1 MKNTLRIIM
10 LAASVVLST
19 TAFGQQKST
28 DAGKQEF
35 EISCAICH
43 GIDAKGGG
51 MVGEALKVK
60 PTDLTLLT
68 RKNGGVFPIDY
79 VTKVID
85 GRESIKIHG
94 SRDMPIWGTR
104 YSINAAEHYVDVP
117 YDQEAY
123 VRSHIL
129 TLVDYLY
136 RIQQK

>member
-1 MKNTLRIIM
+1 MQNTLRIFI
-10 LAASVVLST
+10 LAASVVLSA

-43 GIDAKGGG
+43 GMDAKGNG
-51 MVGEALKVK
+51 MMSEALKVK
-60 PTDLTLLT
+60 PTDLTLLAK
-68 RKNGGVFPIDY
+68 KNGGVFPIDY
-79 VTKVID
+79 VTRVID
-85 GRESIKIHG
+85 GRGSIKIHG

-129 TLVDYLY
+129 ALVDYLY
-136 RIQQK
+136 RLQQK

>member
-35 EISCAICH
+35 EITCAICH
-43 GIDAKGGG
+43 GMDAKGDG

-68 RKNGGVFPIDY
+68 KKNGGVFPIDY

-85 GRESIKIHG
+85 GRELIKIHG